1 MAIYKYR
8 DMKNMDSVVNNIK
21 VKKNNN
27 LRQSP
32 QQFNLF
38 RCQPGNQ
45 ANGQLNRLLYRT
57 QPVLGLV
64 AVHASSWII
73 SAGDIKPS
81 DWSRGYF

>member
-8 DMKNMDSVVNNIK
+8 DMKNTDSVVNNIK

-73 SAGDIKPS
+73 SAGDIKLS
-81 DWSRGYF
+81 DWSRAYF

>member
-1 MAIYKYR
+1 
-8 DMKNMDSVVNNIK
+8 MDSVVNNIK